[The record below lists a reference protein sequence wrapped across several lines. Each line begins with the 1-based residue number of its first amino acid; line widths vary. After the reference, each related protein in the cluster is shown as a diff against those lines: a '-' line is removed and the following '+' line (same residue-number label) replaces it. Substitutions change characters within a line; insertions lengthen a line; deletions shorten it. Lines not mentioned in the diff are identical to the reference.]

1 MLYTNKVKKYIESGR
16 YEKDIR
22 SLTQKAKAIVN
33 YEILTNPRPKTVI
46 IDIDETLLSNL
57 TYIKE
62 QENLNDVDQLCAW
75 QSQGL
80 CQPIQ
85 PMVDLYLWLLQKP
98 VEVVFITARA
108 LDLEKATLNNFNQ
121 CQLPLSKTIFRDPL
135 KWPVPKKFK
144 TEQRRLIS
152 EAGSDIILNI
162 GDQPTDFEGGYW
174 KQALKVPNPF
184 YIESKLPW
192 QKHIDVAA

>member
-174 KQALKVPNPF
+174 KQALKVHNPF

>member
-1 MLYTNKVKKYIESGR
+1 MVYTHKVQQYIESGR
-16 YEKDIR
+16 YDKDIC

-33 YEILTNPRPKTVI
+33 YEILTNPRAKTVI

-57 TYIKE
+57 PYIKE

-75 QSQGL
+75 QRHGL
-80 CQPIQ
+80 CQPIK
-85 PMVDLYLWLLQKP
+85 PMVDFYLWALKKP
-98 VEVVFITARA
+98 VEVIFITARA
-108 LDLEKATLNNFNQ
+108 SDLADATTDNFNKHH
-121 CQLPLSKTIFRDPL
+121 LPVAKIIFRDPIQ
-135 KWPVPKKFK
+135 WPVPKHFK